1 MDYRKLLGKVE
12 SAVLPYFGGGTVDAP
27 SRRLRVTQP
36 VAPGWWRF
44 EVKGREA
51 TAREPASP
59 EGLEA
64 LPRVRGHVWGTRLVR
79 EGAVAEPLAL
89 MPEEEPPRLSPV
101 TARRW
106 HDGTLLFEGVE
117 FESEAEEKARRALE
131 EDRAL
136 GDARGVSASL
146 RAAFGFAVLDAVSRG
161 TGIPFAPVEARA
173 RVLDVAREGRAEAE
187 RCLNRLAEE
196 RARFVRR
203 QAELEA
209 RREAEARAR
218 MHETGMPEVWRD
230 AEGRELGRALSGRER
245 ERWETHHGEE
255 AQHGTA
261 RDANGRGVT
270 PSANEREAW
279 ETRRDAS
286 ARASGRTLGARD
298 GRNFTR
304 QDRWRAESDV
314 GARVERA
321 LDKAGARLLDHRRL
335 GDGLL
340 EVVYTFMGERFVT
353 VVEATTLRVRDAG
366 VCLAGADNRVTM
378 ESLPSV
384 LKEAIDTDALVIT
397 RHV

>member
-27 SRRLRVTQP
+27 SRRLRVTWP

-51 TAREPASP
+51 TAREPAGP

-79 EGAVAEPLAL
+79 EGALAEALAL

-117 FESEAEEKARRALE
+117 FEGEAEEAARRALE

-146 RAAFGFAVLDAVSRG
+146 RAAFGFAVLEAASRG
-161 TGIPFAPVEARA
+161 TGIPFAPMEARA

-187 RCLNRLAEE
+187 RCLRGLAEE
-196 RARFVRR
+196 RARFLRM
-203 QAELEA
+203 QAEQES
-209 RREAEARAR
+209 RREAAETRAWTHR
-218 MHETGMPEVWRD
+218 EHGAPEVWRD
-230 AEGRELGRALSGRER
+230 AEGREIARPLSGRER
-245 ERWETHHGEE
+245 ERWDALTRMRQEPGPSPFPGDPDGREAARAWSEREHGE
-255 AQHGTA
+255 A
-261 RDANGRGVT
+261 RRNGRGH
-270 PSANEREAW
+270 
-279 ETRRDAS
+279 TRHTHR
-286 ARASGRTLGARD
+286 RT
-298 GRNFTR
+298 
-304 QDRWRAESDV
+304 ESDV
-314 GARVERA
+314 GAWVERA
-321 LDKAGARLLDHRRL
+321 LDKAGARLLAQRRL
-335 GDGLL
+335 GDGLV

-353 VVEATTLRVRDAG
+353 VVEAATLRVRDAG
-366 VCLAGADNRVTM
+366 VCLAGADTQVTL

>member
-12 SAVLPYFGGGTVDAP
+12 SAVLPYFGGGTVHAP

-51 TAREPASP
+51 TAREQVSP
-59 EGLEA
+59 EGMEA

-117 FESEAEEKARRALE
+117 FEGEAEETARRALE

-146 RAAFGFAVLDAVSRG
+146 RAAFGFAVLEAVSRG

-187 RCLNRLAEE
+187 RCLRRLAEE
-196 RARFVRR
+196 RARFIRM

-209 RREAEARAR
+209 RRERMLQESGAEARAWAD
-218 MHETGMPEVWRD
+218 PEYGTREAWRD
-230 AEGRELGRALSGRER
+230 ADGREVARTLSARER
-245 ERWETHHGEE
+245 ET
-255 AQHGTA
+255 
-261 RDANGRGVT
+261 
-270 PSANEREAW
+270 W
-279 ETRRDAS
+279 ETRPDAS
-286 ARASGRTLGARD
+286 ARASGRTPGARD
-298 GRNFTR
+298 GRSLTR
-304 QDRWRAESDV
+304 QERWRAEPEA
-314 GARVERA
+314 GAWVERA

-353 VVEATTLRVRDAG
+353 VVEAATLRVRDAG
-366 VCLAGADNRVTM
+366 VCLAGADNRVTL